1 MSDRE
6 GTFCKP
12 SIKPLDSGI
21 LSHNGKDL
29 GVRQNG

>member
-1 MSDRE
+1 MSDWA
-6 GTFCKP
+6 GTFKRP